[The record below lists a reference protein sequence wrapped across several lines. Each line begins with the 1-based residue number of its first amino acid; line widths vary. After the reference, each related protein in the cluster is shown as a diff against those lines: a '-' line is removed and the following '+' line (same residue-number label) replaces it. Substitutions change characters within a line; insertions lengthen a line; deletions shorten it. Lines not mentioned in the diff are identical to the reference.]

1 MFRAVMLFGLRWQA
15 QRDTAFLR
23 SASRDF
29 ANQLALNAREV
40 TPPWKKRHGN
50 CALPAQSKMRLLRRK
65 NLQLIS
71 LKLCELGNRLKKYAS
86 FWSAAVFCRFGMMR
100 GVVRIVPR
108 VCTVNLNLVS

>member
-1 MFRAVMLFGLRWQA
+1 VFRAVMLFGLRWQA

-50 CALPAQSKMRLLRRK
+50 CFAGAGQNAFVETQKPPITLAEALRIGKPSQK
-65 NLQLIS
+65 
-71 LKLCELGNRLKKYAS
+71 CAS

-108 VCTVNLNLVS
+108 ICTVYLNLVS

>member
-1 MFRAVMLFGLRWQA
+1 MVFGLRWQA
-15 QRDTAFLR
+15 QCDTAFLR

-71 LKLCELGNRLKKYAS
+71 LQLCELGNRLKKYAS
-86 FWSAAVFCRFGMMR
+86 FWSAAAFGRLGMIRVVFE
-100 GVVRIVPR
+100 IVPH
-108 VCTVNLNLVS
+108 VCNPST

>member
-1 MFRAVMLFGLRWQA
+1 VFRAVMLFGLRWQA

-50 CALPAQSKMRLLRRK
+50 CALPAQFQNAFIETQKPPINLAETLRIGK
-65 NLQLIS
+65 PSQ
-71 LKLCELGNRLKKYAS
+71 KCAS
-86 FWSAAVFCRFGMMR
+86 FWNAAVFCRFGMMR

-108 VCTVNLNLVS
+108 ICTVNLNLVS

>member
-1 MFRAVMLFGLRWQA
+1 VFRAVMLFGLRWQA

-50 CALPAQSKMRLLRRK
+50 CALPAQFQ
-65 NLQLIS
+65 NPQLIS
-71 LKLCELGNRLKKYAS
+71 LKLCELGNRLKNAPAFGVRQS
-86 FWSAAVFCRFGMMR
+86 SAA
-100 GVVRIVPR
+100 
-108 VCTVNLNLVS
+108 LE